1 MGKTEEIMEILQ
13 RPFPAGDIEWR
24 IAQCG
29 MKRSGQEPWAKVLA
43 YITARAVHERLDE
56 AFGLFGWRNEFRE
69 FIIPGGE
76 AGIIC
81 RISFRDPDT
90 SEWCWKE
97 NGAPQTGYEPF
108 KGGLSDSEKRTFA
121 ELGGGRYLY
130 KLTANWAIIALEK
143 SDATPYFQAEKK
155 EGKGKDHCAFWWG
168 PPKLPA
174 FALPEGEKS
183 PGGGQRKVIEEEP
196 TERQL
201 VPPRSSPSGNVRT
214 GPTEEPL
221 RDTREQERSD
231 DEESPFG
238 DEVYKGYPNLEFPPP
253 GTKGINALRA
263 CAGHAQL
270 LEWSEQQFVGW
281 CKGIVK
287 GKELKNINAA
297 QAVLLLQKIKKIHKP
312 EGVESDD
319 AQPSQPSA
327 EPLLKE

>member
-1 MGKTEEIMEILQ
+1 MSKTQEIMKILQ

-29 MKRSGQEPWAKVLA
+29 MKKTGQEPWAKVLA

-69 FIIPGGE
+69 FTIPGGE

-183 PGGGQRKVIEEEP
+183 PGEGRRKAPTSIPQDP
-196 TERQL
+196 TELIQKT
-201 VPPRSSPSGNVRT
+201 SA
-214 GPTEEPL
+214 GPTEGPL
-221 RDTREQERSD
+221 RDTREQGD
-231 DEESPFG
+231 PGDEENPFG
-238 DEVYKGYPNLEFPPP
+238 DEVYKAYPNLVFPPP
-253 GTKGINALRA
+253 RTKGINALRA
-263 CAGHAQL
+263 CAGYAQL
-270 LEWSEQQFVGW
+270 LGYSEEQFTGW
-281 CKGIVK
+281 HQGLIK
-287 GKELKNINAA
+287 GKKLAELTAA
-297 QAVLLLQKIKKIHKP
+297 QAVWLREKIKKLHKKD
-312 EGVESDD
+312 GT
-319 AQPSQPSA
+319 SA
-327 EPLLKE
+327 ND